1 MAVKELTVEEKLVAL
16 AKLQIIDSKIDEIE
30 TLRGELP
37 IEVNDLEDE
46 LAGLNTRIGKINDEM
61 KEYTDEIA
69 NRKLAAKQAETLIQR
84 YQEQQNNVKNNRE
97 FDALSKEIELQNLE
111 IQLSEK
117 KIKEAHHSID
127 AKKDFLKDSEALI
140 ESKKKDL
147 VLKKEELERIVNETS
162 KEEEVLRKDSEK
174 AKVNIEER
182 LLKAYARV
190 RKNYV
195 NGMAVVPI
203 ERNSCGGCFN
213 RIPPQRQSEISQRK
227 KVIVCE
233 HCGRILVDPALI
245 EEVRES
251 VKL

>member
-1 MAVKELTVEEKLVAL
+1 MAVKELTVEEKLKAL

-46 LAGLNTRIGKINDEM
+46 LAGLNTRINKINDEV
-61 KEYTDEIA
+61 KEYNDEIA
-69 NRKLAAKQAETLIQR
+69 NRKNAMKQAETLIQK

-97 FDALSKEIELQNLE
+97 FDALSKEIELQKLE

-117 KIKEAHHSID
+117 KIKEAH
-127 AKKDFLKDSEALI
+127 LGI
-140 ESKKKDL
+140 ESKKDYQKESELLIENKKKDL
-147 VLKKEELERIVNETS
+147 EAKKLELDRIVAETS
-162 KEEEVLRKDSEK
+162 KEEEVLRKESNA
-174 AKVNIEER
+174 AKVDIEER
-182 LLKAYARV
+182 LMKAYDRV

-195 NGMAVVPI
+195 NGLAVVPI

-213 RIPPQRQSEISQRK
+213 RIPPQRQSEIAQRK

-233 HCGRILVDPALI
+233 HCGRILVDTALI
-245 EEVRES
+245 DEVKETTI
-251 VKL
+251 L